1 MRNSKTAVVR
11 PQGHVNADINVT
23 PLVDVVLVLLII
35 FMVVT
40 PLVNQ
45 EIEAKLPLTS
55 DDSESV
61 QREALPQVVVGVTP
75 EGKLTLNNEA
85 VSEADYIPRL
95 TRVLAARPAGER
107 LLFFTADDRAPY
119 GKVVA
124 ALDGAKE
131 AGAEVLGLMTAP
143 P

>member
-1 MRNSKTAVVR
+1 ML
-11 PQGHVNADINVT
+11 PQGQANADINVT

-40 PLVNQ
+40 PIMNQ
-45 EIEAKLPLTS
+45 ELVVKLPLK
-55 DDSESV
+55 EEPAH
-61 QREALPQVVVGVTP
+61 EAPEASQVVVTVTP
-75 EGKLTLNNEA
+75 EGHLTLNNEPI
-85 VSEADYIPRL
+85 SEADYIPRL
-95 TRVLAARPAGER
+95 TRVLAARPAGDR

-119 GKVVA
+119 GRVVA
-124 ALDGAKE
+124 ALDGAKA